1 MVMEQ
6 VVSLDTRITLL
17 IILIIGVNKYVNKIL
32 DQVDV
37 EHLRASPGAPLEVLG
52 SQEIF
57 WLGQMLSEE

>member
-32 DQVDV
+32 DQVDT
-37 EHLRASPGAPLEVLG
+37 EHLRASPGAPLEVRG

>member
-32 DQVDV
+32 D
-37 EHLRASPGAPLEVLG
+37 
-52 SQEIF
+52 
-57 WLGQMLSEE
+57 